1 MITSGIVTV
10 FVSDMDRAV
19 KFYTELLGLELQY
32 RFGNHWAS
40 VKAPGGLVIGLH
52 PASQANPSG
61 KQGSITI
68 GFSLDEP
75 LEASVERLM
84 KKGVNFT
91 GAIMDDK
98 EVRFA
103 YFSDADGNAMYL
115 NEVKQDWK
123 KYAPG
128 NTAAA

>member
-1 MITSGIVTV
+1 MITGGIATV
-10 FVSDMDRAV
+10 FVADMDRAV
-19 KFYTELLGLELQY
+19 KFYAELLGLELQY

-52 PASQANPSG
+52 PASEDNPAG
-61 KQGSITI
+61 KRGSITI

-75 LEASVERLM
+75 LEASVERLR
-84 KKGVNFT
+84 KKGVSFT
-91 GAIMDDK
+91 GPILDDK

-103 YFSDADGNAMYL
+103 YFSDADGNEMYL
-115 NEVKQDWK
+115 NEMKQDWR

-128 NTAAA
+128 SSAAA

>member
-10 FVSDMDRAV
+10 FVADMDRAV

-52 PASQANPSG
+52 PASEINPAG
-61 KQGSITI
+61 RRGSITI
-68 GFSLDEP
+68 GLSLDEP
-75 LEASVERLM
+75 LEAAVERLK

-91 GAIMDDK
+91 GPVMDDK
-98 EVRFA
+98 QVRFA
-103 YFSDADGNAMYL
+103 FFADADGNEMYL
-115 NEVKQDWK
+115 NEMKQDWK

-128 NTAAA
+128 NSAAA